1 MAIRPVQPAMPLA
14 EQRSGSLPPVSEHAS
29 REVGGPEPGRRSA
42 LLLALAGIVLLALN
56 LRGAVT
62 VVPPLLD
69 HVREAL
75 GMSTTVV
82 GILGALPTL
91 AFAAA
96 GWVGAR
102 ALRRFAAEQVAV
114 GVLVLTAI
122 GQVIRPWSGS
132 ALAFLAV
139 SAVTLL
145 AMGVG
150 NVILPPLVKAWFPHR
165 IGAVTAAYV
174 ATIALGT
181 AIPALIAVPLAE
193 AAGADGWRIGLAT
206 WAAISVLG
214 LPAWL
219 LIVRHPRA
227 VPADRAN
234 SGPHVPLHRSRIAR
248 GLALMFAMTGLNTYA
263 MLTWLPERLTD
274 AGVSAAAAGAELALF
289 AGIGAIPSMVVPVLA
304 VRVRR
309 PELIVAACVACFAV
323 GYLGLLLAPATLTTL
338 WVLITGLGPSTFPL
352 SLTLVGLRSATP
364 VTAGALSGF
373 MQGIGYAVAATGPL
387 LVGVLHDVT
396 GGWTAPF
403 AFLGLTLALLMLGG
417 VWCAPRRTVDED
429 VRVPNLQAGPDT
441 LGA

>member
-1 MAIRPVQPAMPLA
+1 MPLA
-14 EQRSGSLPPVSEHAS
+14 EQRSGSLPPVSEDAS
-29 REVGGPEPGRRSA
+29 REAGGPEPGRRSA

-174 ATIALGT
+174 ATIATGT

-289 AGIGAIPSMVVPVLA
+289 AGIGAIPSMIVPVLA

-309 PELIVAACVACFAV
+309 PELLVAACVACFVV

-403 AFLGLTLALLMLGG
+403 AFLGLTLGLLMLGG